1 MSNNIIPTHPEAEH
15 PSYYEPKP
23 SIYDYDDEEEAGVFA
38 EEGARLRLA
47 FTTAQ
52 RLLKSIQIR
61 EQTPIMERLLPG
73 AILGLA
79 TAKQE
84 LLWYIEEE
92 ERRCRDNQ

>member
-23 SIYDYDDEEEAGVFA
+23 SVYDYDDEQEAEDFA
-38 EEGARLRLA
+38 EDGARLRLA

-61 EQTPIMERLLPG
+61 EQTPTMERLLPG

-79 TAKQE
+79 TARQE
-84 LLWYIEEE
+84 LLWHIEEE
-92 ERRCRDNQ
+92 ESRGRDSQ